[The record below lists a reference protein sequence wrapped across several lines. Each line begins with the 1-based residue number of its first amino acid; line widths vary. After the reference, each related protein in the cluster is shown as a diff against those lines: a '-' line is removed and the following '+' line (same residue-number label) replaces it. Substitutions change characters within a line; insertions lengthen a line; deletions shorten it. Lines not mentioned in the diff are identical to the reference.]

1 MERGLMIIL
10 IMEALHL
17 VIGVTVKQKGIAL
30 IKGKASW
37 DKYGH
42 LKMSHY

>member
-1 MERGLMIIL
+1 MISL
-10 IMEALHL
+10 IKEALHL
-17 VIGVTVKQKGIAL
+17 VIGVADKQEDIAL

-42 LKMSHY
+42 FKC